1 MTYKL
6 LRSRNGGSVSRQS
19 SQKLL
24 TITRAAALI
33 GVHPNTL
40 RSWADKGL
48 VPHVRLPSGYRRFTV
63 EQVEQIR
70 EGMGLEGKEAA

>member
-1 MTYKL
+1 MDSEKPQVL
-6 LRSRNGGSVSRQS
+6 VPIS
-19 SQKLL
+19 
-24 TITRAAALI
+24 RAAALI

-48 VPHVRLPSGYRRFTV
+48 VPHVRLPSGYRRFTI

-70 EGMGLEGKEAA
+70 EEMGLEGKGAA